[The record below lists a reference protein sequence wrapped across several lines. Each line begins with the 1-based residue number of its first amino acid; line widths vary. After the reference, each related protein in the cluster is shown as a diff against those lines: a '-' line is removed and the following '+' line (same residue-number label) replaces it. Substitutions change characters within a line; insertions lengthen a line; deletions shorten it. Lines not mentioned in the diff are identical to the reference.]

1 MLSITYVTV
10 RGDSSLCPYLICM
23 ERDTPEATPENVTE
37 RRCSICGDE
46 KLYDVA
52 NWPMKYGRPDGSVCR
67 LCSRKRKRAF
77 DRSAKQERAAART
90 AGVATLTE
98 TSSALPAALQGVSTG
113 RGMKPGELPLRQLDV
128 AKALR
133 VGAAA
138 LNENAQGI
146 LVTVFEYAMNAN
158 SVHHEWALKLIAE
171 RIIPRKLFEDLGL
184 QAAGVKP
191 GQGAMRPAV
200 TIIVQ
205 PAAAP
210 GPVESSVKVIEGE
223 VIRDE

>member
-1 MLSITYVTV
+1 
-10 RGDSSLCPYLICM
+10 M
-23 ERDTPEATPENVTE
+23 ERDIPKATSETATE

-52 NWPMKYGRPDGSVCR
+52 NWPMQYGRPAGSVCR
-67 LCSRKRKRAF
+67 LCSRKRKRAL
-77 DRSAKQERAAART
+77 DRSVRQTRAAART
-90 AGVATLTE
+90 AGLATLAE
-98 TSSALPAALQGVSTG
+98 APSALPAAVRGVSTG
-113 RGMKPGELPLRQLDV
+113 RDAKPGELPLRQLDV

-133 VGAAA
+133 IGAAA
-138 LNENAQGI
+138 LNENAQGV
-146 LVTVFEYAMNAN
+146 LVTVFEYAMNAD
-158 SVHHEWALKLIAE
+158 SVHHEWALKLVAE

-191 GQGAMRPAV
+191 GQGSMRPAV